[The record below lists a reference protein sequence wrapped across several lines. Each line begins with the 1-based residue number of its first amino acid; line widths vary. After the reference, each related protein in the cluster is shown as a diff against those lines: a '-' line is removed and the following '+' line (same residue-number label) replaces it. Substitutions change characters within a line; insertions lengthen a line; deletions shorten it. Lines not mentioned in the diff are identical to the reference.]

1 MITCFFV
8 KMNEVVLE
16 VFSFVASRVGGVLV
30 LNRSVGAVE
39 VEFFS
44 FLLRNEGKNEGLLTV
59 SFFDAEALA
68 RFRLFS
74 LCFRRNVV
82 CRRSRLLAHGCCRAS
97 LCAWPAWYVGRT
109 KGGGLC
115 EGLTRKTLPGA
126 TICESD
132 AGRGISVA
140 RESAAALSLF
150 APYPR
155 ALLRASPILEI
166 RERVLF
172 AERCESIVH
181 RNVLSRFVLVAKG
194 DLF

>member
-30 LNRSVGAVE
+30 LNRGVGAVE

-109 KGGGLC
+109 KGGGAVRRPDAKNAAWSDDL
-115 EGLTRKTLPGA
+115 RKRRWPRDFGGERV
-126 TICESD
+126 CCC
-132 AGRGISVA
+132 
-140 RESAAALSLF
+140 ALSL
-150 APYPR
+150 R
-155 ALLRASPILEI
+155 ALPACIAPCLADSRDTRACSI
-166 RERVLF
+166 R
-172 AERCESIVH
+172 
-181 RNVLSRFVLVAKG
+181 
-194 DLF
+194 